1 MEPRDIAVA
10 IARGRIALGASALL
24 APGLAG
30 RLMFGRDASGS
41 GPRLL
46 ARMIGGRDIALGL
59 GVVIAL
65 DRGAPV
71 RGWLEASA
79 LADSVDLASTLI
91 VGDEIPRGTYVSIVA
106 SAVGAALAQ
115 IWLSRQLDPPPPAT
129 PGHPE
134 AVATGHPPE
143 RATGADG

>member
-10 IARGRIALGASALL
+10 IARGRIALGAAALA

-30 RLMFGRDASGS
+30 RAMLGRDGS
-41 GPRLL
+41 RPGAQLF

-79 LADSVDLASTLI
+79 LADGVDLAGSLLA
-91 VGDEIPRGTYVSIVA
+91 GDEIPRATLTGTVILA
-106 SAVGAALAQ
+106 AGAALAQ
-115 IWLSRQLDPPPPAT
+115 IWLSRQLDPPPSAS

-134 AVATGHPPE
+134 AVATGHP
-143 RATGADG
+143 ADRVKSS

>member
-10 IARGRIALGASALL
+10 IARGRIALGAAALVT
-24 APGLAG
+24 PGLAG
-30 RLMFGRDASGS
+30 RIMLGRDGS
-41 GPRLL
+41 RPGAKLF
-46 ARMIGGRDIALGL
+46 ARMIGGRDVALGL

-79 LADSVDLASTLI
+79 LADGVDLVSCLLG
-91 VGDEIPRGTYVSIVA
+91 GDEIPRPTVVNTVA
-106 SAVGAALAQ
+106 LAAGAALAE
-115 IWLSRQLDPPPPAT
+115 IWLSRQLDPPPSAS

-143 RATGADG
+143 RATSS